1 MTRFTVPSLR
11 WGALGA
17 ALVLLLN
24 GSLVRAQD
32 DLRDVVDQQMSWYM
46 LFGNHRLTDDLGLH
60 TEYQFRRTDLG
71 ADWQQSLL
79 RFGLDWHRDD
89 QHIVTG
95 GYGWIRASPTASNPS
110 TPRLTSTAFGN
121 SSLPNR

>member
-1 MTRFTVPSLR
+1 MTRFTVPSPR

-24 GSLVRAQD
+24 GSFVRAQD

-60 TEYQFRRTDLG
+60 TEYQFRRTGLG
-71 ADWQQSLL
+71 PIGSS
-79 RFGLDWHRDD
+79 RCCGLDS
-89 QHIVTG
+89 IG
-95 GYGWIRASPTASNPS
+95 TATTN
-110 TPRLTSTAFGN
+110 TL
-121 SSLPNR
+121 

>member
-24 GSLVRAQD
+24 GSFVRAQD

-46 LFGNHRLTDDLGLH
+46 LFGNHRLTDQLGLH
-60 TEYQFRRTDLG
+60 T
-71 ADWQQSLL
+71 
-79 RFGLDWHRDD
+79 
-89 QHIVTG
+89 
-95 GYGWIRASPTASNPS
+95 
-110 TPRLTSTAFGN
+110 
-121 SSLPNR
+121 